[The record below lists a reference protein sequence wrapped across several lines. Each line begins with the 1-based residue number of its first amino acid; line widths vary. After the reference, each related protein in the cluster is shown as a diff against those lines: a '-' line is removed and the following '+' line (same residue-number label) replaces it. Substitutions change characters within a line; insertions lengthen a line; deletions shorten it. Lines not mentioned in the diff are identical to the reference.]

1 MINMKN
7 ILVNCSEK
15 KNIVLVLSLSI
26 LLLLF
31 IIIRITYA
39 NPTSNFQFDIECK
52 NSNTSRENI
61 YVGDDIV
68 CNVFGNVKSNNVSG
82 VDTSIVVD
90 RNLKLNSDS
99 ISVNEE
105 FINNDDFLYDIDK
118 DNNSVI
124 ILEANNFANVTS
136 DKVKLITFK
145 VNALQDIASTGN
157 IKLVNTTIVSNDVE
171 FSISDYSKEVTIS
184 KLPEAAY
191 LTSLTVDDSDIF
203 NFKSDVFSYDSKVIN
218 KDKVNIK
225 ATVSEGARIKE
236 EIGDMILNYGNN
248 EFKITVISSTDVETV
263 YSFSIYRPYSSVLL
277 KNFSILVNDK
287 NIELDK
293 SLDSQ
298 NVAVNSNSIEI
309 IANGMEGSTISGNG
323 IKNLNIGDNIFEI
336 LVISEDETN
345 TKKYILNV
353 YRQNTDTSIKDLYV
367 NDNIVNVEEN
377 NTYNINVNALNF
389 NIKTVLNDV
398 NADYKLYKIKGDYR
412 EEIDGNNIKIDDG
425 SDNVFEIVV
434 LAEDGVTSENYTLNI
449 HELSSDSY
457 LQSLTIDNL
466 GFNFDKNIL
475 EYNLNTELDE
485 INISAISSNENSTI
499 SGIGKKILELGNN
512 SFNIIVTAE
521 DNSTRTYT
529 LNVNKIKM
537 EDNKIIFN
545 GLTVNEDKNYI
556 YKIEVGTSID
566 TIINSVSTNGKVSV
580 IRDNDISITATGQ
593 KLKIDFDDY
602 SVEYIIIVKGDV
614 NGDGKVTL
622 SDITTALK
630 GYRKKIDFTD
640 YMFTAIDF
648 NDDGEFKLSDIVSH
662 LKYYKNN
669 K

>member
-1 MINMKN
+1 MKN

-171 FSISDYSKEVTIS
+171 FSISDYSEEVTIS

-298 NVAVNSNSIEI
+298 NVTVNSNSIEI

-529 LNVNKIKM
+529 LNVNKVKM

-648 NDDGEFKLSDIVSH
+648 NDDGEFKLSDIISH

>member
-1 MINMKN
+1 MKN

-171 FSISDYSKEVTIS
+171 FSISDYSEEVTIS

-298 NVAVNSNSIEI
+298 NVTVNSNSIEI

-529 LNVNKIKM
+529 LNVNKVKM

-622 SDITTALK
+622 SDVTTALK

>member
-1 MINMKN
+1 MKN

-15 KNIVLVLSLSI
+15 KNVVLVLILSI

-171 FSISDYSKEVTIS
+171 FSISDYSEEVTIS

-298 NVAVNSNSIEI
+298 NVTVNSNSIEI

-529 LNVNKIKM
+529 LNVNKVKM

>member
-1 MINMKN
+1 MKN

-171 FSISDYSKEVTIS
+171 FSISDYSEEVTIS

-277 KNFSILVNDK
+277 KNFSTLVNDK

-298 NVAVNSNSIEI
+298 NVTVNSNSIEI

-529 LNVNKIKM
+529 LNVNKVKM

>member
-1 MINMKN
+1 MKN

-15 KNIVLVLSLSI
+15 KNVVLVLSLSI

-124 ILEANNFANVTS
+124 ILEANNFANVTN

-171 FSISDYSKEVTIS
+171 FSISDYSEEVTIS

-298 NVAVNSNSIEI
+298 NVTVNSNSIEI

-529 LNVNKIKM
+529 LNVNKVKM

>member
-1 MINMKN
+1 MKN

-15 KNIVLVLSLSI
+15 KNVVLVLILSI

-171 FSISDYSKEVTIS
+171 FSISDYSEEVTIS

-298 NVAVNSNSIEI
+298 NVTVNSNSIEI

-529 LNVNKIKM
+529 LNVNKVKM

-566 TIINSVSTNGKVSV
+566 TIINCVSTNGKVSV

>member
-1 MINMKN
+1 MKN

-68 CNVFGNVKSNNVSG
+68 CNVFGNVKSNDVSG

-171 FSISDYSKEVTIS
+171 FSISDYSEEVTIS

-298 NVAVNSNSIEI
+298 NVTVNSNSIEI

-529 LNVNKIKM
+529 LNVNKVKM

>member
-1 MINMKN
+1 MKN

-171 FSISDYSKEVTIS
+171 FSISDYSEEVTIS

-298 NVAVNSNSIEI
+298 NVTVNSNSIEI

-529 LNVNKIKM
+529 LNVNKVKI

-545 GLTVNEDKNYI
+545 GLTVNEDKKYI

-580 IRDNDISITATGQ
+580 IRDNDTSITATGQ

-648 NDDGEFKLSDIVSH
+648 NDDSEFKLSDIVSH

>member
-1 MINMKN
+1 MKN

-15 KNIVLVLSLSI
+15 KNVVLVLILSI
-26 LLLLF
+26 LLF

-298 NVAVNSNSIEI
+298 NVIVNSNSIEI

-412 EEIDGNNIKIDDG
+412 EEIEGNNIKIDDG
-425 SDNVFEIVV
+425 SDSVFEIVV

-529 LNVNKIKM
+529 LNVNKVKM

>member
-1 MINMKN
+1 MKN

-171 FSISDYSKEVTIS
+171 FSISDYSEEVTIS

-298 NVAVNSNSIEI
+298 NVTVNSNSIEI

-529 LNVNKIKM
+529 LNVNKVKM

-640 YMFTAIDF
+640 YMFTAIHF

>member
-1 MINMKN
+1 MKN

-171 FSISDYSKEVTIS
+171 FSISDYSEEVTIS

-298 NVAVNSNSIEI
+298 NVTVNSNSIEI

-412 EEIDGNNIKIDDG
+412 EEIDGNNIKIDDS

-529 LNVNKIKM
+529 LNVNKVKI

-545 GLTVNEDKNYI
+545 GLTVNEDKKYI

-580 IRDNDISITATGQ
+580 IRDNDTSITATGQ

>member
-1 MINMKN
+1 MKN
-7 ILVNCSEK
+7 VLKVCSEK

-68 CNVFGNVKSNNVSG
+68 CSVFGNVKSNNVSG
-82 VDTSIVVD
+82 VDTSIVID
-90 RNLKLNSDS
+90 GNLKLNSDS

-124 ILEANNFANVTS
+124 ILEANNFANVTG

-157 IKLVNTTIVSNDVE
+157 IKLVNTTIVSNDAE
-171 FSISDYSKEVTIS
+171 FSISDYSKEVAIS

-203 NFKSDVFSYDSKVIN
+203 NFKSNVFFYNSKVIN
-218 KDKVNIK
+218 KDKINIK
-225 ATVSEGARIKE
+225 AIVSEGARIKE

-277 KNFSILVNDK
+277 KDFGILVNDK

-298 NVAVNSNSIEI
+298 NVTVNSDSIEI
-309 IANGMEGSTISGNG
+309 IANGMDGSTISGNG
-323 IKNLNIGDNIFEI
+323 IKNLNIGNNIFEI

-353 YRQNTDTSIKDLYV
+353 YRQNIDASIKELYV

-377 NTYNINVNALNF
+377 NTYNINVNALNL
-389 NIKTVLNDV
+389 NIRAVLNDV

-412 EEIDGNNIKIDDG
+412 EEIDANNIEIDDG

-434 LAEDGVTSENYTLNI
+434 LAEDGVTSVTYTLNI

-485 INISAISSNENSTI
+485 ININAISNNEKSTI
-499 SGIGKKILELGNN
+499 GGIGKKVLELGSN

-529 LNVNKIKM
+529 LNVNKVKM

-545 GLTVNEDKNYI
+545 GLTVNEDKKYI

-580 IRDNDISITATGQ
+580 IRDNDTSITATGQ

>member
-1 MINMKN
+1 MKN

-15 KNIVLVLSLSI
+15 KNVVLVLSLSI

-298 NVAVNSNSIEI
+298 NVTVNSNSIEI

-398 NADYKLYKIKGDYR
+398 NADYKLYKIKGNYR

-529 LNVNKIKM
+529 LNVNKVKM

>member
-1 MINMKN
+1 MKN

-90 RNLKLNSDS
+90 KNLKLNSDS

-171 FSISDYSKEVTIS
+171 FSISDYSEEVTIS

-298 NVAVNSNSIEI
+298 NVTVNSNSIEI

-398 NADYKLYKIKGDYR
+398 NADYKLYKIKGNYR

-529 LNVNKIKM
+529 LNVNKVKM

-566 TIINSVSTNGKVSV
+566 TIINSVSTNGKVSI

>member
-1 MINMKN
+1 MKN

-15 KNIVLVLSLSI
+15 KNVVLVLILSI

-298 NVAVNSNSIEI
+298 NVTVNSNSIEI

-529 LNVNKIKM
+529 LNVNKVKM

>member
-1 MINMKN
+1 MKN

-15 KNIVLVLSLSI
+15 KNVVLVLSLSI

-298 NVAVNSNSIEI
+298 NVTVNSNSIEI

-323 IKNLNIGDNIFEI
+323 IKNLNIGNNIFEI
-336 LVISEDETN
+336 LVTSEDETN

-353 YRQNTDTSIKDLYV
+353 YRQNTDASIKELYV

-377 NTYNINVNALNF
+377 NTYNINVNALNL
-389 NIKTVLNDV
+389 NIRTILNDV

-412 EEIDGNNIKIDDG
+412 EEIDANNIEIDDG

-434 LAEDGVTSENYTLNI
+434 LAEDGVTSVTYTLNI

-485 INISAISSNENSTI
+485 ININAISNNEKSTI
-499 SGIGKKILELGNN
+499 SGIGKKILELGSN

-529 LNVNKIKM
+529 LNVNKVKIK
-537 EDNKIIFN
+537 DNKIIFN
-545 GLTVNEDKNYI
+545 GLTVNEDKKYI

-580 IRDNDISITATGQ
+580 IRDNDTSITATGQ

>member
-1 MINMKN
+1 MKN
-7 ILVNCSEK
+7 VLTVCSEK

-68 CNVFGNVKSNNVSG
+68 CSVFGNVKSNNVSG
-82 VDTSIVVD
+82 VDTSIVID
-90 RNLKLNSDS
+90 GNLKLNSDS

-136 DKVKLITFK
+136 DRVKLITFK
-145 VNALQDIASTGN
+145 VNALQDMASTGN
-157 IKLVNTTIVSNDVE
+157 VKLVNTTIVSNDVE
-171 FSISDYSKEVTIS
+171 FSISDYSEEVAIS

-225 ATVSEGARIKE
+225 ATVSEGAKIKE
-236 EIGDMILNYGNN
+236 EIGDMVLNYGNN

-277 KNFSILVNDK
+277 KDFSILVNDK

-298 NVAVNSNSIEI
+298 NVTVNSDSIEI

-323 IKNLNIGDNIFEI
+323 IKNLNIGNNIFEI
-336 LVISEDETN
+336 LVTSEDETN

-353 YRQNTDTSIKDLYV
+353 YRQNTDASIKELYV

-377 NTYNINVNALNF
+377 NTYNINVNALNL
-389 NIKTVLNDV
+389 NIRTILNDV

-412 EEIDGNNIKIDDG
+412 EEIDANNIEIDDG

-434 LAEDGVTSENYTLNI
+434 LAEDGVTSVTYTLNI

-475 EYNLNTELDE
+475 KYNLNTELDE
-485 INISAISSNENSTI
+485 ININAISNNEKSTI
-499 SGIGKKILELGNN
+499 SGIGKKILELGSN

-529 LNVNKIKM
+529 LNVNKVKI

-545 GLTVNEDKNYI
+545 GLTVNEDKKYI

>member
-1 MINMKN
+1 MKN

-15 KNIVLVLSLSI
+15 KNVVLVLSLSI

-124 ILEANNFANVTS
+124 ILEANNFANVTN

-298 NVAVNSNSIEI
+298 NVTVNSNSIEI

-529 LNVNKIKM
+529 LNVNKVKM

>member
-1 MINMKN
+1 MKN

-136 DKVKLITFK
+136 DNVKLITFK

-171 FSISDYSKEVTIS
+171 FSISDYSEEVTIS

-298 NVAVNSNSIEI
+298 NVTVNSNSIEI

-529 LNVNKIKM
+529 LNVNKVKM

>member
-1 MINMKN
+1 MKN

-15 KNIVLVLSLSI
+15 KNVVLVLILSI

-298 NVAVNSNSIEI
+298 NVTVNSNSIEI

-353 YRQNTDTSIKDLYV
+353 YRQNTDTSIKNLYV

-529 LNVNKIKM
+529 LNVNKVKM

>member
-1 MINMKN
+1 MKN

-15 KNIVLVLSLSI
+15 KNVVLVLSLSI

-298 NVAVNSNSIEI
+298 NVTVNSNSIEI

-323 IKNLNIGDNIFEI
+323 IKNLKIGDNIFEI
-336 LVISEDETN
+336 LVISEDGTN

-398 NADYKLYKIKGDYR
+398 NADYKLYKIKGNYR

-529 LNVNKIKM
+529 LNVNKVKM

>member
-1 MINMKN
+1 MKN

-15 KNIVLVLSLSI
+15 KNVVLVLILSI

-52 NSNTSRENI
+52 NSNTSRKNI

-171 FSISDYSKEVTIS
+171 FSISDYSEEVTIS

-263 YSFSIYRPYSSVLL
+263 YNFSIYRPYSSVLL
-277 KNFSILVNDK
+277 KDFSILVNNK

-298 NVAVNSNSIEI
+298 NVTVNSDSIEI

-353 YRQNTDTSIKDLYV
+353 YRQNTDTSIKNLYV

-529 LNVNKIKM
+529 LNVNKVKM

>member
-1 MINMKN
+1 MKN

-298 NVAVNSNSIEI
+298 NVTVNSNSIEI

>member
-1 MINMKN
+1 MKN
-7 ILVNCSEK
+7 VLAVCSEK

-31 IIIRITYA
+31 IIIRVTYA

-52 NSNTSRENI
+52 NSNASRENI

-68 CNVFGNVKSNNVSG
+68 CSVFGNVKSNNVSG
-82 VDTSIVVD
+82 VDTSIVID
-90 RNLKLNSDS
+90 GNLKLNSDS

-124 ILEANNFANVTS
+124 ILEASNFANVTS

-157 IKLVNTTIVSNDVE
+157 VKLVNTTIVSNDVE
-171 FSISDYSKEVTIS
+171 FSISDYSEEVAIS

-225 ATVSEGARIKE
+225 ATVSEGAKIKE
-236 EIGDMILNYGNN
+236 EIGDMVLNYGNN

-277 KNFSILVNDK
+277 KDFSILVNDK

-298 NVAVNSNSIEI
+298 NVTVNSDSIEI

-323 IKNLNIGDNIFEI
+323 IKNLNIGNNIFEI

-353 YRQNTDTSIKDLYV
+353 YRQNTDASIKELYV

-377 NTYNINVNALNF
+377 NTYNINVNALNL
-389 NIKTVLNDV
+389 NIRTVLNDV
-398 NADYKLYKIKGDYR
+398 NANYKLYKIKGDYR
-412 EEIDGNNIKIDDG
+412 EEIDANNIEIDDG

-434 LAEDGVTSENYTLNI
+434 LAEDGVTSTTYTLNI

-457 LQSLTIDNL
+457 LQSLTIENL
-466 GFNFDKNIL
+466 GFNFDKNVF
-475 EYNLNTELDE
+475 EYTLNTELDE
-485 INISAISSNENSTI
+485 VNISAISSNGKSTV
-499 SGIGKKILELGNN
+499 SGIGKKVLELGSN

-529 LNVNKIKM
+529 LNVNKVKI

-545 GLTVNEDKNYI
+545 GLTVNEDKKYI

-566 TIINSVSTNGKVSV
+566 TIVNSVSTNGKVSV
-580 IRDNDISITATGQ
+580 IRDNDTSITATGQ

-602 SVEYIIIVKGDV
+602 SVEYVIIVKGDV

>member
-1 MINMKN
+1 MKN

-15 KNIVLVLSLSI
+15 KNVVLVLILSI

-236 EIGDMILNYGNN
+236 EIGNMILNYGNN

-298 NVAVNSNSIEI
+298 NVTVNSNSIEI

-485 INISAISSNENSTI
+485 INISAISSNGNSTI

-529 LNVNKIKM
+529 LNVNKVKM

>member
-1 MINMKN
+1 MKN

-15 KNIVLVLSLSI
+15 KNVVLVLSLSI

-124 ILEANNFANVTS
+124 ILEANNFANVTN

-298 NVAVNSNSIEI
+298 NVTVNSNSIEI

-323 IKNLNIGDNIFEI
+323 IKNLNIGNNIFEI
-336 LVISEDETN
+336 LVTSEDETN

-353 YRQNTDTSIKDLYV
+353 YRQNTDASIKELYV

-377 NTYNINVNALNF
+377 NTYNINVNALNL
-389 NIKTVLNDV
+389 NIRTILNDV

-412 EEIDGNNIKIDDG
+412 EEIDANNIEIDDG

-434 LAEDGVTSENYTLNI
+434 LAEDGVTSVTYTLNI

-485 INISAISSNENSTI
+485 ININAISNNEKSTI
-499 SGIGKKILELGNN
+499 SGIGKKILELGSN

-529 LNVNKIKM
+529 LNVNKVKIK
-537 EDNKIIFN
+537 DNKIIFN
-545 GLTVNEDKNYI
+545 GLTVNEDKKYI

-580 IRDNDISITATGQ
+580 IRDNDTSITATGQ

>member
-1 MINMKN
+1 MKN

-15 KNIVLVLSLSI
+15 KNVVLVLSLSI

-31 IIIRITYA
+31 TIIRITYA

-171 FSISDYSKEVTIS
+171 FSISDYSEEVAIS

-225 ATVSEGARIKE
+225 ATVSEGAKIKE

-277 KNFSILVNDK
+277 KDFSILVNNK

-298 NVAVNSNSIEI
+298 NVTVNSDSIEI

-323 IKNLNIGDNIFEI
+323 IKNLNIGNNIFEI
-336 LVISEDETN
+336 LVTSEDETN

-353 YRQNTDTSIKDLYV
+353 YRQNTDASIKELYV

-377 NTYNINVNALNF
+377 NTYNINVNALNL
-389 NIKTVLNDV
+389 NIRTILNDV

-412 EEIDGNNIKIDDG
+412 EEIDANNIEIDDG

-434 LAEDGVTSENYTLNI
+434 LAEDGVTSVTYTLNI

-485 INISAISSNENSTI
+485 ININAISNNEKSTI
-499 SGIGKKILELGNN
+499 SGIGKKILELGSN

-529 LNVNKIKM
+529 LNVNKVKI

-545 GLTVNEDKNYI
+545 GLTVNEDKKYI

-580 IRDNDISITATGQ
+580 IRDNDTSITATGQ

>member
-1 MINMKN
+1 MKN

-15 KNIVLVLSLSI
+15 KNVVLVLSLSI

-124 ILEANNFANVTS
+124 ILEANNFANVTN

-171 FSISDYSKEVTIS
+171 FSISDYSEEVTIS

-298 NVAVNSNSIEI
+298 NVTVNSNSIEI

-529 LNVNKIKM
+529 LNVNKVKM

-630 GYRKKIDFTD
+630 GYRKK
-640 YMFTAIDF
+640 MM
-648 NDDGEFKLSDIVSH
+648 VS
-662 LKYYKNN
+662 LNYLILLVI
-669 K
+669 

>member
-1 MINMKN
+1 MKN
-7 ILVNCSEK
+7 VLAVCSEK
-15 KNIVLVLSLSI
+15 KNIVLVLSLGI

-68 CNVFGNVKSNNVSG
+68 CSVFGNVKSNNVSG
-82 VDTSIVVD
+82 VDTSIVID
-90 RNLKLNSDS
+90 GNLKLNSDS

-277 KNFSILVNDK
+277 KDFSILVNDK

-298 NVAVNSNSIEI
+298 NITVNSNSIEI

-323 IKNLNIGDNIFEI
+323 IKNLNIGNNIFEI
-336 LVISEDETN
+336 LVTSEDETN

-353 YRQNTDTSIKDLYV
+353 YRQNTDASIKELYV

-377 NTYNINVNALNF
+377 NTYNINVNALNL
-389 NIKTVLNDV
+389 NISTILNDV

-412 EEIDGNNIKIDDG
+412 EEIDANNIEIDDG

-434 LAEDGVTSENYTLNI
+434 LAEDGVTSVTYTLNI

-485 INISAISSNENSTI
+485 ININAISNNEKSTI
-499 SGIGKKILELGNN
+499 SGIGKKILELGSN

-529 LNVNKIKM
+529 LNVNKVKI

-545 GLTVNEDKNYI
+545 GLTVNEDKKYI

-580 IRDNDISITATGQ
+580 IRDNDTSITATGQ

>member
-1 MINMKN
+1 MKN

-171 FSISDYSKEVTIS
+171 FSISDYSEEVTIS

-298 NVAVNSNSIEI
+298 NVTVNSNSIEI

-521 DNSTRTYT
+521 DNSTRTYI
-529 LNVNKIKM
+529 LNVNKVKM

>member
-1 MINMKN
+1 MKN

-171 FSISDYSKEVTIS
+171 FSISDYSEEVTIS

-298 NVAVNSNSIEI
+298 NVTVNSNSIEI

-434 LAEDGVTSENYTLNI
+434 LGEDGVTSENYTLNI

-529 LNVNKIKM
+529 LNVNKVKM

>member
-1 MINMKN
+1 MKN

-171 FSISDYSKEVTIS
+171 FSISDYSEEVTIS

-298 NVAVNSNSIEI
+298 NVTVNSNSIEI

-529 LNVNKIKM
+529 LNVNKVKM

-556 YKIEVGTSID
+556 YRIEVGTSID

>member
-1 MINMKN
+1 MKN

-105 FINNDDFLYDIDK
+105 FINNVDFLYDIDK

-171 FSISDYSKEVTIS
+171 FSISDYSEEVTIS

-298 NVAVNSNSIEI
+298 NVTVNSNSIEI

-529 LNVNKIKM
+529 LNVNKVKM

>member
-1 MINMKN
+1 MKN

-15 KNIVLVLSLSI
+15 KNVVLVLSLSI

-171 FSISDYSKEVTIS
+171 FSISDYSEEVTIS

-298 NVAVNSNSIEI
+298 NVTVNSNSIEI

-529 LNVNKIKM
+529 LNVNKVKM

-566 TIINSVSTNGKVSV
+566 TILNSVSTNGKVSV

-662 LKYYKNN
+662 LKHYKNN

>member
-1 MINMKN
+1 MKN

-171 FSISDYSKEVTIS
+171 FSISDYSEEVTIS

-298 NVAVNSNSIEI
+298 NVTVNSNSIEI

-529 LNVNKIKM
+529 LNVNKVKM

-566 TIINSVSTNGKVSV
+566 TIINSVVLMV
-580 IRDNDISITATGQ
+580 
-593 KLKIDFDDY
+593 KLVLLEIMIL
-602 SVEYIIIVKGDV
+602 VLLLLVK
-614 NGDGKVTL
+614 N
-622 SDITTALK
+622 
-630 GYRKKIDFTD
+630 
-640 YMFTAIDF
+640 
-648 NDDGEFKLSDIVSH
+648 
-662 LKYYKNN
+662 
-669 K
+669 

>member
-1 MINMKN
+1 MKN

-171 FSISDYSKEVTIS
+171 FSISDYSEEVTIS

-298 NVAVNSNSIEI
+298 NVTVNSNSIEI

-323 IKNLNIGDNIFEI
+323 IKNLNIGYNIFEI
-336 LVISEDETN
+336 LFISEDETN

-377 NTYNINVNALNF
+377 NTYNINVNTLNF

-398 NADYKLYKIKGDYR
+398 NADYKLYKIKGDYS

-529 LNVNKIKM
+529 LNVNKVKM

>member
-1 MINMKN
+1 MKN

-136 DKVKLITFK
+136 NKVKLITFK

-171 FSISDYSKEVTIS
+171 FSISDYSEEVTIS

-298 NVAVNSNSIEI
+298 NVTVNSNSIEI

-529 LNVNKIKM
+529 LNVNKVKM

>member
-1 MINMKN
+1 MKN

-15 KNIVLVLSLSI
+15 KNVVLVLSLSI

-298 NVAVNSNSIEI
+298 NVTVNSNSIEI

-323 IKNLNIGDNIFEI
+323 IKNLNIGNNIFEI
-336 LVISEDETN
+336 LVTSEDETN

-353 YRQNTDTSIKDLYV
+353 YRQNTDASIKELYV

-377 NTYNINVNALNF
+377 NTYNINVNALNL
-389 NIKTVLNDV
+389 NIRAVLNDV

-412 EEIDGNNIKIDDG
+412 EEIDANNIEIDDG

-434 LAEDGVTSENYTLNI
+434 LAEDGVTSVTYTLNI

-485 INISAISSNENSTI
+485 ININAISNNEKSTI
-499 SGIGKKILELGNN
+499 SGIGKKILELGSN

-529 LNVNKIKM
+529 LNVNKVKI

-545 GLTVNEDKNYI
+545 GLTVNEDKKYI

-580 IRDNDISITATGQ
+580 IRDNDTSITATGQ

-648 NDDGEFKLSDIVSH
+648 NDDSEFKLSDIVSH

>member
-1 MINMKN
+1 MKN
-7 ILVNCSEK
+7 VLAVCSEK
-15 KNIVLVLSLSI
+15 KNIVLVLSLGI

-68 CNVFGNVKSNNVSG
+68 CSVFGNVKSNNVSG

-157 IKLVNTTIVSNDVE
+157 VKLVNTTIVSNDVE
-171 FSISDYSKEVTIS
+171 FSISDYSEEVAIS

-225 ATVSEGARIKE
+225 ATVSEGAGIKE

-277 KNFSILVNDK
+277 KDFSILVNDK

-298 NVAVNSNSIEI
+298 NVTVNSNSIEI

-323 IKNLNIGDNIFEI
+323 IKNLNIGNNIFEI
-336 LVISEDETN
+336 LVTSEDETN

-353 YRQNTDTSIKDLYV
+353 YRQNTDASIKELYV

-377 NTYNINVNALNF
+377 NTYNINVNALNL
-389 NIKTVLNDV
+389 NIRTILNDV

-412 EEIDGNNIKIDDG
+412 EEIDANNIEIDDG

-434 LAEDGVTSENYTLNI
+434 LAEDGVTSVTYTLNI

-485 INISAISSNENSTI
+485 ININAISNNEKSTI
-499 SGIGKKILELGNN
+499 SGIGKKILELGSN

-529 LNVNKIKM
+529 LNVNKVKI

-545 GLTVNEDKNYI
+545 GLTVNEDKKYI

-580 IRDNDISITATGQ
+580 IRDNDTSITATGQ

-648 NDDGEFKLSDIVSH
+648 NDDSEFKLSDIVSH

>member
-1 MINMKN
+1 MKN
-7 ILVNCSEK
+7 ILASCSEK

-31 IIIRITYA
+31 IIIRVTYA

-82 VDTSIVVD
+82 VDTSIVID
-90 RNLKLNSDS
+90 GNLKLNSDS

-157 IKLVNTTIVSNDVE
+157 VKLVNTTIVSNDVE
-171 FSISDYSKEVTIS
+171 FSISDYSEEVAIS

-225 ATVSEGARIKE
+225 ATVSEGAKIKE
-236 EIGDMILNYGNN
+236 EIGDMVLNYGNN

-277 KNFSILVNDK
+277 KDFSVLVNDK

-298 NVAVNSNSIEI
+298 NITVNSDSIEI
-309 IANGMEGSTISGNG
+309 IANGMEGSTVSGNG
-323 IKNLNIGDNIFEI
+323 IKKLNIGNNIFEI
-336 LVISEDETN
+336 LVTSEDETN

-353 YRQNTDTSIKDLYV
+353 YRQNTDASIKELYV
-367 NDNIVNVEEN
+367 NDNIVDAKEN
-377 NTYNINVNALNF
+377 NIYNVNVNALNL
-389 NIKTVLNDV
+389 NIRTVLNDV
-398 NADYKLYKIKGDYR
+398 NANYKLYRIKGDYR
-412 EEIDGNNIKIDDG
+412 EEIDANDIEIDDG

-434 LAEDGVTSENYTLNI
+434 LAEDGVTSTTYTLNI

-457 LQSLTIDNL
+457 LQSLTIENL
-466 GFNFDKNIL
+466 GFNFDKNVL
-475 EYNLNTELDE
+475 EYTLNTELDE
-485 INISAISSNENSTI
+485 VNISAISSNGKSTI
-499 SGIGKKILELGNN
+499 SGIGKKVLELGSN

-529 LNVNKIKM
+529 LNINKVKM

-545 GLTVNEDKNYI
+545 GLTVNEDKKYI

-580 IRDNDISITATGQ
+580 VKDDEVNVAATGQ

-602 SVEYIIIVKGDV
+602 SVEYVIIVKGDV

-640 YMFTAIDF
+640 YMFTAVDF